1 MTADDSTTTRYVEGF
16 SVFERLRQEMS
27 TMRKSEQ
34 KVAKLVLESP
44 ADILGSTMV
53 AVAEAAGVSEPTV
66 MRFALRLGYDGFQ
79 AFKLDLAKVLA
90 LGVPVTYSGIEA
102 GDSVEIMAQKVF
114 DHTISS
120 LDRARKTYDAAA
132 LALAVDHLVAA
143 TSVTFIGFGA
153 SSIIAQDAEQKSGL
167 FGVPCSAPTDAH
179 QQFMAASMCEPGS
192 VFFIISNTGNTEIVL
207 EVAELARR
215 YGATVI
221 GLTGGQTPLV
231 PYCDVA
237 LIAKTYEDTEV
248 FTPTVS
254 RLAGLVVIDI
264 LATAVAA
271 KLGTHH
277 LDRVRTMKRE
287 LGRFRAGKTVT

>member
-1 MTADDSTTTRYVEGF
+1 MTADDTSTSAPAEEF
-16 SVFERLRQEMS
+16 PLFERMRREMS

-34 KVAKLVLESP
+34 KVAELVLATPS
-44 ADILGSTMV
+44 DILSSTMA

-79 AFKLDLAKVLA
+79 SFKLDLARVLA

-102 GDSVEIMAQKVF
+102 GDTVEIMAQKVF

-132 LALAVDHLVAA
+132 LTLAVDHLTAA

-153 SSIIAQDAEQKSGL
+153 SSIIAQDAEQKAGL
-167 FGVPCSAPTDAH
+167 FGVPCSAPPDAH
-179 QQFMAASMCEPGS
+179 QQFMAASMCGPGS

-207 EVAELARR
+207 EVAELARK
-215 YGATVI
+215 YGAIVI

-271 KLGTHH
+271 KRGAQH
-277 LDRVRTMKRE
+277 LERVRTMKRE
-287 LGRFRAGKTVT
+287 LGRFRAGKTST